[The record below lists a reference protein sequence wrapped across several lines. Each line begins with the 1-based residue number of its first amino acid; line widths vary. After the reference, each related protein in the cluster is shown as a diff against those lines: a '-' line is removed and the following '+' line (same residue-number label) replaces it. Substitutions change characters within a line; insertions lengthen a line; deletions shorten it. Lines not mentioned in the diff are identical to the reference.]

1 MEEAGTESY
10 YIQDD
15 LGSPMGLMDGSGNI
29 RSTYAFDEFGY
40 NEEQINLLKCSKE

>member
-1 MEEAGTESY
+1 MEEEGTESY

-29 RSTYAFDEFGY
+29 RSTYAFDEFGVRT
-40 NEEQINLLKCSKE
+40 ILCPGKKVR